1 MFLVFFL
8 YFFFRCVIFLIFGA
22 CWFYFLLSCWS
33 LKIVFRLFYCCFFTL
48 LKICFFSVGSIFL
61 LLLICFKM
69 ASPGIISF
77 NGKNDFRV
85 WKKKIKCVLIQQNVY
100 QAISKVYLENET
112 TSKKSFMNDYA
123 VSTISL
129 NLSDSVLRKVDLI
142 EDAKELWDKL
152 DELFLENSV
161 PNQMHL
167 LDKFFKFSLDLSKGL
182 DENLDAFSK
191 LIQDIKETG
200 NKSIDDYSAFAL
212 VNAIPDAYSDVRSA
226 MKYGRDNV
234 TVELVMSSLRTKEL
248 ELKQV
253 ESKSEDKVMHV
264 RGRNSGNKHASE
276 SSKSKKWSK
285 DTRRCYNCGE
295 VGHYIKDCPKPPRTN
310 NRTNKGEQA
319 NAIIEGESSDVF

>member
-1 MFLVFFL
+1 
-8 YFFFRCVIFLIFGA
+8 
-22 CWFYFLLSCWS
+22 
-33 LKIVFRLFYCCFFTL
+33 
-48 LKICFFSVGSIFL
+48 
-61 LLLICFKM
+61 M
-69 ASPGIISF
+69 ASPGIIAF

-100 QAISKVYLENET
+100 SAVSKVYLENET
-112 TSKKSFMNDYA
+112 AARKVFMNDYA

-129 NLSDSVLRKVDLI
+129 NVSDSVLRKVDLI

-152 DELFLENSV
+152 DELFLENSM

-182 DENLDAFSK
+182 DENLDVFSK

-200 NKSIDDYSAFAL
+200 NKSIDDYAAFAL

-234 TVELVMSSLRTKEL
+234 TVELVMSNLRTKEI

-253 ESKSEDKVMHV
+253 EGKHEDKVMHV
-264 RGRNSGNKHASE
+264 KGRHYSRSQASE
-276 SSKSKKWSK
+276 SSKGKKWSK

-310 NRTNKGEQA
+310 NRTNNTMVKTEHA
-319 NAIIEGESSDVF
+319 NAIVNDNDGVIY